1 MKRAFSFLLIATWSA
16 VGCES
21 LPRLWEEPKP
31 KPKPVPVAVPEDRP
45 KPALTAEQVSEAN
58 AHAAA
63 EALLREI
70 DRDANG
76 DPLPPRT
83 K

>member
-1 MKRAFSFLLIATWSA
+1 MS
-16 VGCES
+16 
-21 LPRLWEEPKP
+21 
-31 KPKPVPVAVPEDRP
+31 EDRP
-45 KPALTAEQVSEAN
+45 KPALTAEQVSEGN

-70 DRDANG
+70 DRDASG
-76 DPLPPRT
+76 ETLAPRT

>member
-1 MKRAFSFLLIATWSA
+1 MKRAFSILLVATWSA

-31 KPKPVPVAVPEDRP
+31 KPVPVAAQEDRP

-70 DRDANG
+70 DRDASG
-76 DPLPPRT
+76 DTLPPRT